1 MGFPYA
7 LRRGMVSAEKEQR
20 PAGEVTMSEID
31 RLTQG
36 LKAGRVSRRRF
47 MEGALA
53 LGLAV
58 PAAEGLMHA
67 AHAATPKRGGAFRQ
81 ALTGGGSS
89 DSLDPQ
95 TILDSYM
102 INVNNQLRG
111 HLTEIAP
118 DGSLR
123 GDLASE
129 WMSDDAQTWVFRV
142 RQGVEFHNG
151 KTLDATDVVESFRH
165 HMGEDSK
172 SAASGLAA
180 QIETV
185 EADGG
190 TVVFTLGTPN
200 ADWPYIVSDYHFAIC
215 PALPEGGIDWR
226 SGVGTG
232 GYVLET
238 FDAGVRTLVRRFD
251 NYWKPDAAFFD
262 SIDNLFIAD
271 ATARTNALRSGE
283 IEAMSNLDPSVA
295 GLMERDPNLRVLMI
309 TGNKH
314 ATLPMLTNTAPF
326 DNPDVRLALKLALNR
341 QQALDTIAFGYGELG
356 NDHPIGPA
364 NQFRATEEEIPQREY
379 DPDQAKF
386 HLRQAG
392 MENLSVDLHLADTA
406 FEGAVD
412 LGALYAET
420 ARAAGINLRIVR
432 EPNDGYW
439 SDVWL
444 VKPWVG
450 SYWGGRPTEDWM
462 FSQVY
467 AAGAE
472 WNETRW
478 ENARFNELLVQARAE
493 LDQTRRREMYVEMQR
508 LVRDD
513 SGQVVP
519 MFLAYTHA
527 VRSSLGLPEVIAN
540 NWELDGHKNGERWW
554 FA

>member
-1 MGFPYA
+1 MTRLDDLTA
-7 LRRGMVSAEKEQR
+7 RLR
-20 PAGEVTMSEID
+20 
-31 RLTQG
+31 
-36 LKAGRVSRRRF
+36 AGRLSRRRF

-53 LGLAV
+53 MGLAV
-58 PAAEGLMHA
+58 PAAEGLMA
-67 AHAATPKRGGAFRQ
+67 QAQAATPKRGGDFRQ
-81 ALTGGGSS
+81 GLTGGGSG

-129 WMSDDAQTWVFRV
+129 WMSDDAKTWVFRV
-142 RQGVEFHNG
+142 RPGVEFHNG

-165 HMGEDSK
+165 HMGPESK

-180 QIETV
+180 QIEEV
-185 EADGG
+185 RADGD
-190 TVVFTLGTPN
+190 TVVFVLGTPN
-200 ADWPYIVSDYHFAIC
+200 ADWPFIVSDYHFAIC
-215 PALPEGGIDWR
+215 PARAEGGIDWR

-238 FDAGVRTLVRRFD
+238 FDPGVRTFVRRFE

-283 IEAMSNLDPSVA
+283 IESMANLDPKVA
-295 GLMERDPNLRVLMI
+295 GLMERDPNVTVLI
-309 TGNKH
+309 TTGNKH
-314 ATLPMLTNTAPF
+314 ATLPMHCNTAPF
-326 DNPDVRLALKLALNR
+326 DNPDVRMALKLALDR
-341 QQALDTIAFGYGELG
+341 QQALDTIAFGYGEIG

-364 NQFRATEEEIPQREY
+364 NTFRATPEELPQREY
-379 DPDQAKF
+379 DPERAKF
-386 HLRQAG
+386 HLQQAG
-392 MENLSVDLHLADTA
+392 LDGLTVDLHVADTA

-412 LGALYAET
+412 MGSLYAE
-420 ARAAGINLRIVR
+420 AAKAAGIDIRVVR
-432 EPNDGYW
+432 EPDDGYW

-444 VKPWVG
+444 VKPWCA

-467 AAGAE
+467 QAGAE

-478 ENARFNELLVQARAE
+478 DNARFNELLVEARAE
-493 LDQTRRREMYVEMQR
+493 LDETRRREMYVEMQR
-508 LVRDD
+508 LVSDD
-513 SGQVVP
+513 GGAVVP
-519 MFLAYTHA
+519 FFLAYIHG
-527 VRSSLGLPEVIAN
+527 VSGRIGLPETIAN

>member
-1 MGFPYA
+1 M
-7 LRRGMVSAEKEQR
+7 
-20 PAGEVTMSEID
+20 TTID
-31 RLTQG
+31 D
-36 LKAGRVSRRRF
+36 LKARLAAGRLSRRRF

-53 LGLAV
+53 MGLAV
-58 PAAEGLMHA
+58 PAAQGLMA
-67 AHAATPKRGGAFRQ
+67 QAQAATPKRGGAFRQ

-129 WMSDDAQTWVFRV
+129 WDSPDAKVWTFRV
-142 RQGVEFHNG
+142 RPGVEFHNG
-151 KTLDATDVVESFRH
+151 KTMDATDIVESFRH
-165 HMGEDSK
+165 HMGPESK

-185 EADGG
+185 VADGDA
-190 TVVFTLGTPN
+190 VVFTLGTPN

-226 SGVGTG
+226 SGVGAG
-232 GYVLET
+232 GYRLES
-238 FDAGVRTLVRRFD
+238 FDPGVRTFVTRFE

-271 ATARTNALRSGE
+271 STARTNALRSGE
-283 IEAMSNLDPSVA
+283 IECMANLDPKIA
-295 GLMERDPNLRVLMI
+295 GLMERDPNVRVLMT

-314 ATLPMLTNTAPF
+314 ATLPMRGDVAPF
-326 DNPDVRLALKLALNR
+326 DNPDVRLALKLALDR
-341 QQALDTIAFGYGELG
+341 KDALDKIAFGYGEIG

-364 NQFRATEEEIPQREY
+364 NQYRATEAEIPQREF

-386 HLRQAG
+386 HLKQAG
-392 MENLSVDLHLADTA
+392 MENLSVDLHLADSA

-412 LGALYAET
+412 LGSLYAET
-420 ARAAGINLRIVR
+420 ARAAGINLRVVR
-432 EPNDGYW
+432 EPDDGYW

-444 VKPWVG
+444 VKPWCA

-472 WNETRW
+472 WNETKW
-478 ENARFNELLVQARAE
+478 ANPRFNELLVQARAE
-493 LDQTRRREMYVEMQR
+493 LDETRRREMYVEMQR
-508 LVRDD
+508 LLRDD
-513 SGQVVP
+513 SGQIIP

-527 VRSSLGLPEVIAN
+527 VSAGLGLPETIAN

>member
-1 MGFPYA
+1 MSDIDKLSRE
-7 LRRGMVSAEKEQR
+7 LR
-20 PAGEVTMSEID
+20 
-31 RLTQG
+31 
-36 LKAGRVSRRRF
+36 AGRVSRRRF

-58 PAAEGLMHA
+58 PAAEGFLRA
-67 AHAATPKRGGAFRQ
+67 AHAATPKRGGDFRQ

-151 KTLDATDVVESFRH
+151 KTLDATDIVESFRH
-165 HMGEDSK
+165 HMGEESK

-185 EADGG
+185 EADGD
-190 TVVFTLGTPN
+190 TVVFTLVTPN
-200 ADWPYIVSDYHFAIC
+200 ADWPFICSDYHFAIC

-232 GYVLET
+232 GYALET
-238 FDAGVRTLVRRFD
+238 FDPGVRTFVTRFE

-262 SIDNLFIAD
+262 TIDNLFIAD

-283 IEAMSNLDPSVA
+283 IESMANLDPKIA
-295 GLMERDPNLRVLMI
+295 GLMERDPSVQVLI
-309 TGNKH
+309 TTGNKH
-314 ATLPMLTNTAPF
+314 ATLPMLTNVAPF
-326 DNPDVRLALKLALNR
+326 DNNDVRMALKLAINR
-341 QQALDTIAFGYGELG
+341 QQALDTIAFGYGEVG

-364 NQFRATEEEIPQREY
+364 NQFRATPEELEQREY

-386 HLRQAG
+386 HLKQAG

-412 LGALYAET
+412 LGQLYAET
-420 ARAAGINLRIVR
+420 ARAAGITLNIVR

-444 VKPWVG
+444 VKPWCA

-478 ENARFNELLVQARAE
+478 ENERFNELLVEARAE
-493 LDQTRRREMYVEMQR
+493 LDTAKRREMYVEMQR

-513 SGQVVP
+513 CGNVIP

-527 VRSSLGLPEVIAN
+527 VSSKLGLPEQVAN

>member
-1 MGFPYA
+1 MIH
-7 LRRGMVSAEKEQR
+7 KQNR
-20 PAGEVTMSEID
+20 PAGEVMID
-31 RLTQG
+31 IRDMQKRLA
-36 LKAGRVSRRRF
+36 AGRVSRRRF

-53 LGLAV
+53 AGLAV
-58 PAAEGLMHA
+58 PAAEGLMA
-67 AHAATPKRGGAFRQ
+67 QAYAATPKRGGDYRQ

-123 GDLASE
+123 GDLAES
-129 WMSDDAQTWVFRV
+129 WDSPDAKVWTFRI

-185 EADGG
+185 TADGNNA
-190 TVVFTLGTPN
+190 VFTLVTPN
-200 ADWPYIVSDYHFAIC
+200 ADWPYICSDYHFAIC

-232 GYVLET
+232 GYRLQT
-238 FDAGVRTLVRRFD
+238 FDPGVRTFVTRFG
-251 NYWKPDAAFFD
+251 NYWKPDAAYFE

-283 IEAMSNLDPSVA
+283 IESMSNLDPSVA

-326 DNPDVRLALKLALNR
+326 DNPDVRLALKYALNR
-341 QQALDTIAFGYGELG
+341 QQALDTIAFGFGELG

-386 HLRQAG
+386 HLKQAG
-392 MENLSVDLHLADTA
+392 MENLSVDLHLADSA

-420 ARAAGINLRIVR
+420 AKAAGIDIRVVR

-478 ENARFNELLVQARAE
+478 ENERFNELLVQARSE
-493 LDQTRRREMYVEMQR
+493 LDLTKRREMYVEMQR

-513 SGQVVP
+513 SGQIVP

-527 VRSSLGLPEVIAN
+527 VSAKLGLPETIAN